1 MMMKKMTGLCLAML
15 FVLLLLSGCAQSAN
29 APGGDLQSDHVSLY
43 FGNAT
48 ATDLIEERLSVSGI
62 APQEQPRYVVEK
74 LIEGPN
80 TPSAS
85 RVIRAGTALLNLWVE
100 KGSVTVDLSK
110 EFYHAENIS
119 NVLAAVSIVKSL
131 CSISSVTSVS
141 IWVEAMPLQLDDGTI
156 VTNLKESDLVFDANA
171 LTQDEEN
178 ITLYFSD
185 GDSLLLR
192 EIRRVTVP
200 KGETIEKVIL
210 TELIRGP
217 QNNMSYKT
225 LPPETKILSAET
237 KDGVCFVNLSADFI
251 HKHSGGSTAE
261 IMTIYSIVNSLTELS
276 TVSSVQ
282 FLIEG
287 EKKDVYIHMVFNE
300 PIARDI
306 SMVQGIKH

>member
-1 MMMKKMTGLCLAML
+1 MKRTMGRVFLLLLA
-15 FVLLLLSGCAQSAN
+15 FVLLVSGCTLTTN
-29 APGGDLQSDHVSLY
+29 APGELHTDHVSLY
-43 FGNAT
+43 FANSD
-48 ATDLIEERLSVSGI
+48 ATDLVEERISVGGVPV
-62 APQEQPRYVVEK
+62 PQQPRYVMEK
-74 LIEGPN
+74 LLDGPTN
-80 TPSAS
+80 PALA
-85 RVIRAGTALLNLWVE
+85 RAIRPGTSLLNLWVD
-100 KGSVTVDLSK
+100 KGAVTVDLSK
-110 EFYHAENIS
+110 EFYNEENIAD
-119 NVLAAVSIVKSL
+119 VLAAASIIKSL
-131 CSISSVTSVS
+131 CSVSSVTSVS

-156 VTNLKESDLVFDANA
+156 ITDLKDGDLVFDADA

-178 ITLYFSD
+178 ISLYFSD
-185 GDSLLLR
+185 GDSLLAR

-200 KGETIEKVIL
+200 KGETMEKLIL
-210 TELIRGP
+210 SELIRGP
-217 QNNMSYKT
+217 QNSMNYRT
-225 LPPETKILSAET
+225 VPAETKIRSVET